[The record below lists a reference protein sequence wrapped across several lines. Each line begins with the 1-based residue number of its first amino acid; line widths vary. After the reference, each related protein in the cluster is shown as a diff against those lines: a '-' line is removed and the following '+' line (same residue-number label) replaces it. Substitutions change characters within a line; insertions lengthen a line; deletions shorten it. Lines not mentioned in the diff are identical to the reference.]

1 MIGRLSFLQTAA
13 RTRVLAVL
21 AVLAVVAATTPGIA
35 GADAAPVPGAFA
47 PTFALPDQSGKER
60 RLEEWRGRW
69 VVLYFYPKDDTPGCT
84 TEAQA
89 FRDQQGAFSGLRAE
103 VVGISVDD
111 PASHRAFAEKHGLRY
126 ALLADVGGSV
136 SRRYGA
142 LTDLGV
148 LKFAKRH
155 TFLLDPDGR
164 VAKVYQK
171 VEADRHAGEVI
182 GDLKDLQTKP

>member
-1 MIGRLSFLQTAA
+1 MRI
-13 RTRVLAVL
+13 L
-21 AVLAVVAATTPGIA
+21 AVLAVVAATMPGIA
-35 GADAAPVPGAFA
+35 GADTAPVPGAFA

-155 TFLLDPDGR
+155 TFLIDPDGR